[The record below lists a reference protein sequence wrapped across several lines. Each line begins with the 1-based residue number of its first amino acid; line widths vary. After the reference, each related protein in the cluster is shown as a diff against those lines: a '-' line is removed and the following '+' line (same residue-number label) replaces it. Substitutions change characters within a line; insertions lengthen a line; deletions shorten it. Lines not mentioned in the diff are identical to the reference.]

1 MHCLFATVF
10 FFGDPHINTLDG
22 KNYTF
27 NGLGEYTMTRTMN
40 DALVLQAR
48 TKVAQGGLNT
58 ATIFSAGAAKE
69 ANTSKV
75 EVRLKDGGNE
85 WTNERM
91 NERMNE
97 WINFI

>member
-1 MHCLFATVF
+1 MMHCLFATVF

-27 NGLGEYTMTRTMN
+27 NGLGEYTMTRTIN

-85 WTNERM
+85 RTNE
-91 NERMNE
+91 
-97 WINFI
+97 

>member
-1 MHCLFATVF
+1 
-10 FFGDPHINTLDG
+10 
-22 KNYTF
+22 
-27 NGLGEYTMTRTMN
+27 MTRTMN

-58 ATIFSAGAAKE
+58 ATIFSGGAAKE

-85 WTNERM
+85 
-91 NERMNE
+91 
-97 WINFI
+97 